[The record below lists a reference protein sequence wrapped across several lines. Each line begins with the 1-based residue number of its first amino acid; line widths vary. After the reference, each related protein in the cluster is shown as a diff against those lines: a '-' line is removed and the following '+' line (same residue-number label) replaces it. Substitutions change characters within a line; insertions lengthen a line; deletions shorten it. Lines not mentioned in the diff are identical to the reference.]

1 MKKSV
6 RLYITGTVQKLF
18 FRNFIKQNAEE
29 LGVKGFMRYLEDARV
44 EIFIEGDGEQVD
56 KMRELCKKGPR
67 HAKIRK
73 VEEKRERFQDF
84 REFKILHI

>member
-18 FRNFIKQNAEE
+18 FKTFIKQNAER
-29 LGVKGFMRYLEDARV
+29 LNVKGFMRYLEDARV

-56 KMRELCKKGPR
+56 KMIELCKKGPR
-67 HAKIRK
+67 HAKIRN
-73 VEEKRERFQDF
+73 VQEKRERFQDF
-84 REFKILHI
+84 KDFKILHI